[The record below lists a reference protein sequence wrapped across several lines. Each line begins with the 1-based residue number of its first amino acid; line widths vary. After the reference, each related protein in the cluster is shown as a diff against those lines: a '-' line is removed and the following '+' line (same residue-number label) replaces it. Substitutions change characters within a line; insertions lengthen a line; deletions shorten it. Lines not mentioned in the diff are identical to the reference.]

1 MEIINSKQFDQ
12 NPTLTETVE
21 PDSNLK
27 NMLVEYVGEKLNP
40 ENSEMQYFR
49 KVKEESDS

>member
-1 MEIINSKQFDQ
+1 MEVISAKEFEN
-12 NPTLTETVE
+12 NPALQKVVE
-21 PDSNLK
+21 PENDLK
-27 NMLVEYVGEKLNP
+27 NFLVEYVGEKLNP